1 MKPYLILL
9 SKARS
14 LLAAG
19 RNLEVIEKEILEHPR
34 FDENLAEDPYN
45 KDLSAGQRLAFARK
59 IIADAIDKEAKR
71 LA

>member
-14 LLAAG
+14 LLAYG
-19 RNLEVIEKEILEHPR
+19 RNREVIEKEILTDPW
-34 FDENLAEDPYN
+34 FDEYLAEDPFN
-45 KDLSAGQRLAFARK
+45 QKLTHERKAAIARK

-71 LA
+71 LV